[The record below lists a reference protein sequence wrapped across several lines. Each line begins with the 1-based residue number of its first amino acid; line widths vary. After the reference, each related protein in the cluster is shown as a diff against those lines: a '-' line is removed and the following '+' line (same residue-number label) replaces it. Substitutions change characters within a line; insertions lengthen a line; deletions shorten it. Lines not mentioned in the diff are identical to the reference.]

1 VFGRRQRSSAGG
13 RAVGPALLPVLLARA
28 KTISMTNDSLE
39 LLWRGSDPAKFTA
52 LQAALRDEGIRF
64 WQTQVYD
71 PAGGFLSSRPY
82 YLEATPGFEIRVH
95 ASDLQR
101 ANGALEWV
109 ESKDGAP
116 QVSSGPATREDDR
129 LDTRQPLPYNWDSN
143 DATAE
148 AWSGEDESMAEYL
161 ASALR
166 ENGIPSRIPDE
177 QGHRARLCVR
187 PQDCTRAR
195 DIVRQITDG

>member
-1 VFGRRQRSSAGG
+1 
-13 RAVGPALLPVLLARA
+13 
-28 KTISMTNDSLE
+28 MTDDSLE
-39 LLWRGSDPAKFTA
+39 ILWRGSDPAKFTA

-95 ASDLQR
+95 AADLER
-101 ANGALEWV
+101 ANGALDWV
-109 ESKDGAP
+109 ESKENVSV
-116 QVSSGPATREDDR
+116 VSSSSSIEAHDR
-129 LDTRQPLPYNWDSN
+129 LDPRKPLPYDWDSKE
-143 DATAE
+143 ATSE
-148 AWSGEDESMAEYL
+148 VWSGEDESMAEYL

-177 QGHRARLCVR
+177 PGHRARLCVR
-187 PQDCTRAR
+187 LEDLTRAR
-195 DIVRQITDG
+195 EIAREITEG